1 MRCLE
6 DEEDDLVAGMIFKIF
21 DTDQLSQ
28 MDSQPKYTRVFTG
41 CLSLPVK
48 YQPGGLRSKQGNQR
62 ESGREA
68 EQGGDIYTH
77 IADSCFCVA
86 EARKTL

>member
-6 DEEDDLVAGMIFKIF
+6 DEEDDLVAGMIFKIL
-21 DTDQLSQ
+21 DTEQLGQ
-28 MDSQPKYTRVFTG
+28 MDNQPKHTRVFTG

-48 YQPGGLRSKQGNQR
+48 YQPGGLRSKEGNQG
-62 ESGREA
+62 EGGREA

-77 IADSCFCVA
+77 IADSRFCIA
-86 EARKTL
+86 ETRKTL